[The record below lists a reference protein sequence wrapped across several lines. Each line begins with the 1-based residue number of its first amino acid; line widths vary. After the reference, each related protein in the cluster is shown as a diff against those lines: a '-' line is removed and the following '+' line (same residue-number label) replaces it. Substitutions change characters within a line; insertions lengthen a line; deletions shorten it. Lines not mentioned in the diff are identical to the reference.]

1 MPIDVDSEADDVSS
15 DWVPSDYAPSDLEYN
30 SDDSVEANDYSSDG
44 G

>member
-30 SDDSVEANDYSSDG
+30 SDDSVEANDYSIDG